1 MDNNNFLS
9 PSETVGG
16 GPDVSCVLICLCL
29 VDIIG
34 TSIVLGERD
43 SGWWPRCVLCPD
55 MSVS

>member
-34 TSIVLGERD
+34 TSIVLDEQD
-43 SGWWPRCVLCPD
+43 SGWWPRCVLCL
-55 MSVS
+55 V